1 MKCGEIDRSSSQKR
15 YCHYHKPKERV
26 SIANEL
32 SQNGAAFML
41 ILKLFECDSFIILGA
56 AEMRFS
62 CLNNSKKAYILDDL
76 GETYLG
82 DAYHF
87 KMDSHFENISNLL
100 PILLNFMNY

>member
-1 MKCGEIDRSSSQKR
+1 
-15 YCHYHKPKERV
+15 
-26 SIANEL
+26 
-32 SQNGAAFML
+32 
-41 ILKLFECDSFIILGA
+41 
-56 AEMRFS
+56 MRFS